1 MITHTVINE
10 RGRSMEQKIDREWK
24 SIVCPDGKEK
34 SVVMCQWDIL
44 SEKSRIL
51 KRTLKQ
57 IDCHNPKLTEFG
69 GPDCNWACAK
79 ALATEETARSRM
91 EWLLVCAIL
100 SGGIAW
106 IVFYGAYI
114 RPYLHLYGLFLF
126 IGIPFSIGLMLY
138 YTWKMT
144 RHVGILKRK
153 EILT

>member
-1 MITHTVINE
+1 MIPLTVIKE
-10 RGRSMEQKIDREWK
+10 RRQSMEQKIDREWK
-24 SIVCPDGKEK
+24 SIVCPGGKEK

-79 ALATEETARSRM
+79 ALATEETARSGM
-91 EWLLVCAIL
+91 ELLLVCAIL
-100 SGGIAW
+100 GVSILWIA
-106 IVFYGAYI
+106 FYGVYMK
-114 RPYLHLYGLFLF
+114 PYLHLYGLFLF
-126 IGIPFSIGLMLY
+126 FGIPFFIGLMLY
-138 YTWKMT
+138 YTWKMM
-144 RHVGILKRK
+144 RHMGIFKRK